1 MACFL
6 IVIQLLIR
14 PDVHMFLCS
23 NEDET
28 LADIQRYVMY

>member
-1 MACFL
+1 MAYPFTYSAICFL
-6 IVIQLLIR
+6 G
-14 PDVHMFLCS
+14 S